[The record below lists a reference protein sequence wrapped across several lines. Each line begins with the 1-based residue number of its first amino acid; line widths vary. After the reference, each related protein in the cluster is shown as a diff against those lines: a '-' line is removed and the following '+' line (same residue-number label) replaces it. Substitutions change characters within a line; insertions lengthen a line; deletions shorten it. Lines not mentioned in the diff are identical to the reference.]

1 MSRLLVTW
9 GRRVAQAESALA
21 PTQRPRGEEQ
31 SLHSAWDTAAS
42 ESSSAL
48 ALGPRRWERRLH
60 RACDTVASEPSSALA
75 PKPGRWGGP
84 GEERR
89 SLPPGT

>member
-9 GRRVAQAESALA
+9 GKRMAQTGTVLA
-21 PTQRPRGEEQ
+21 PTQRPSTRAAEQ
-31 SLHSAWDTAAS
+31 Q
-42 ESSSAL
+42 
-48 ALGPRRWERRLH
+48 RLH
-60 RACDTVASEPSSALA
+60 AAWGTAASEPSSAIALGS
-75 PKPGRWGGP
+75 GRWGGP